1 MNGLQFLPA
10 PASSSSCAE
19 ETQRRRKIVT
29 RRIANCARSCL
40 GQGKMKSIQVSFTRF
55 THTKATKVQMHEP
68 LRSTSSRI
76 VSFKPRENMA
86 QAWLAQALS
95 RTQNALAT
103 ARNKRRWPQEI
114 YLERVGIIA
123 CCQRLGGSA
132 YTCQQKYFARRM
144 SDEGTVLHCMCFQ
157 DKLSIWKLRCQTL
170 AVHGR
175 MKVYAHLLCDMTS
188 CEHSAG
194 FFLEKGWANNMS
206 T

>member
-1 MNGLQFLPA
+1 MDCNSCQLPPPVPVVPRRHNEDAKLSQGELQ
-10 PASSSSCAE
+10 
-19 ETQRRRKIVT
+19 
-29 RRIANCARSCL
+29 IAQEVAWAK
-40 GQGKMKSIQVSFTRF
+40 GKGKAFKSLSHGS
-55 THTKATKVQMHEP
+55 HTKATKVQMHEP

-95 RTQNALAT
+95 RTQTALAT

-144 SDEGTVLHCMCFQ
+144 SDEGTVLRCMCFQ

-175 MKVYAHLLCDMTS
+175 MKVYAHLLCDI
-188 CEHSAG
+188 
-194 FFLEKGWANNMS
+194 L
-206 T
+206 